1 MDNILKSVHKISK
14 IYDNMNYLD
23 EYGTSLIIF
32 IVLMILL
39 FIIHSY
45 FYVMTHIQPIKNNWL
60 KERCSPTVIP
70 FAGLI
75 NKPFGKSIVDFTEEN
90 FTYCLQSISTKISG
104 FAVQPITFIVNTL
117 QNIFS
122 SISGDIQNV
131 RSLFNNVR
139 NNVKS
144 ISEEI
149 MGRLINITIPIQQ
162 IIIGM
167 RDMFAKI
174 QGILTAGLYTLFGSY
189 MSLQAMM
196 GAIVQGLIIILLMIL
211 ATILTLVVLLPIPII
226 GQVIAPILAADVAIF
241 IAISIPTTI
250 IAAFVIEVLN
260 IQVSPIPSLCFDKKT
275 VFILKNGIEKTIEN
289 IEVGDILENNEV
301 VTAKIKVHTS
311 NSVMYNLNNVIVSGC
326 HYVLHENKWIRVENH
341 PDALK
346 IKEYLEPF
354 LYCLNTSSKKIIV
367 NNTTFCDWDEL
378 FGEKIDELIVE
389 SDVIHHYL
397 DGGFVKDT
405 LVHMKYGLKKKISDI
420 VIGDVLE
427 DESKVYGIVE
437 INGSDLLNQYIYNLG
452 NDNSFSF
459 EGGVNLNMVMSNGGY
474 LSTLDLNGFRKKERS
489 VKDKKLYHL
498 LTDKKCFYVNNTLFY
513 HYNHCIDLFL

>member
-167 RDMFAKI
+167 PN
-174 QGILTAGLYTLFGSY
+174 LCS
-189 MSLQAMM
+189 SS
-196 GAIVQGLIIILLMIL
+196 
-211 ATILTLVVLLPIPII
+211 
-226 GQVIAPILAADVAIF
+226 
-241 IAISIPTTI
+241 SI
-250 IAAFVIEVLN
+250 N
-260 IQVSPIPSLCFDKKT
+260 
-275 VFILKNGIEKTIEN
+275 
-289 IEVGDILENNEV
+289 
-301 VTAKIKVHTS
+301 
-311 NSVMYNLNNVIVSGC
+311 
-326 HYVLHENKWIRVENH
+326 
-341 PDALK
+341 
-346 IKEYLEPF
+346 
-354 LYCLNTSSKKIIV
+354 
-367 NNTTFCDWDEL
+367 
-378 FGEKIDELIVE
+378 
-389 SDVIHHYL
+389 
-397 DGGFVKDT
+397 
-405 LVHMKYGLKKKISDI
+405 
-420 VIGDVLE
+420 
-427 DESKVYGIVE
+427 
-437 INGSDLLNQYIYNLG
+437 
-452 NDNSFSF
+452 
-459 EGGVNLNMVMSNGGY
+459 
-474 LSTLDLNGFRKKERS
+474 
-489 VKDKKLYHL
+489 
-498 LTDKKCFYVNNTLFY
+498 
-513 HYNHCIDLFL
+513 